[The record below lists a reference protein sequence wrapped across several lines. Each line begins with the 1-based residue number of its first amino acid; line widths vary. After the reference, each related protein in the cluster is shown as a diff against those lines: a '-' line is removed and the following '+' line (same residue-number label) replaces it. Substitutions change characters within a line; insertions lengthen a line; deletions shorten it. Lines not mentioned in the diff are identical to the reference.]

1 MPRWGPWCLAL
12 CLLLPGSPVA
22 ARELAVPPEAMVEV
36 EVVSV
41 GLAGPG
47 VPVVLLRE
55 PGTQAVIPI
64 FIGSAEAEAIRRG
77 LFGAR
82 PRRPLTHELLGD
94 VLAGLEVR
102 LARVYVDAIV
112 DGVFL
117 GMLEL
122 RVGKDDSTPLRI
134 DSRASDAIAL
144 GLQTGASIHVSPQV
158 LETALSPSSP
168 VEEATPGIRL

>member
-55 PGTQAVIPI
+55 PGARTVIPI
-64 FIGSAEAEAIRRG
+64 FIGSVEAEAIRRG

-82 PRRPLTHELLGD
+82 PQRPLTHELLGD

-102 LARVYVDAIV
+102 LERVYVDAIV

-122 RVGKDDSTPLRI
+122 RVGKEDPTPLRI

-144 GLQTGASIHVSPQV
+144 GLQSGASIHVSPQV
-158 LETALSPSSP
+158 LETALPPSSP
-168 VEEATPGIRL
+168 VEEPTPGIRL